1 MRYILNFIYLLALAV
16 YLPVIAYQRILSGKK
31 RPGIWTKF
39 LGGVAARDGSE
50 KCVWF
55 HAVSL
60 GEVNAIKLL
69 VEKFHR
75 EHRDL
80 KVVISTTTQTGYD
93 AAQKS
98 FPHCSLIYFPF
109 DFTWAVANAIQRIR
123 PSLVVIAELEI
134 WPNFLRECE
143 TQNVKTCIVNGRL
156 SEKSLL
162 QYKRLNWLLRQTLKR
177 LDRVCVQNK
186 SYAKRFAELG
196 VHADQISVSGNLK
209 FDTLLFDQRH
219 ENILSFRNL
228 VNVTKT
234 DTVFCAGSTQAPEEE
249 IAIASYLELSKQ
261 HPRLRMLICP
271 RHPERF
277 SEVASLLT
285 KHSIPYSLRSEL
297 SENGNDEATAIQRV
311 VLLDAMG
318 ELKYWWG
325 VADIAFVG
333 GSFGNRG
340 GQNMLEP
347 AALGAAVCFGP
358 NTRNFAN
365 EVELMLSADAAH
377 QLTESNE
384 LTKFIDMCCRDPE
397 SRNQLGQNAVRLLS
411 SHRNDGSTATQKTLR
426 LLESLLPASNANS
439 IRPEKAA

>member
-1 MRYILNFIYLLALAV
+1 
-16 YLPVIAYQRILSGKK
+16 
-31 RPGIWTKF
+31 
-39 LGGVAARDGSE
+39 
-50 KCVWF
+50 
-55 HAVSL
+55 
-60 GEVNAIKLL
+60 
-69 VEKFHR
+69 
-75 EHRDL
+75 
-80 KVVISTTTQTGYD
+80 
-93 AAQKS
+93 
-98 FPHCSLIYFPF
+98 
-109 DFTWAVANAIQRIR
+109 
-123 PSLVVIAELEI
+123 
-134 WPNFLRECE
+134 
-143 TQNVKTCIVNGRL
+143 
-156 SEKSLL
+156 
-162 QYKRLNWLLRQTLKR
+162 
-177 LDRVCVQNK
+177 
-186 SYAKRFAELG
+186 
-196 VHADQISVSGNLK
+196 
-209 FDTLLFDQRH
+209 
-219 ENILSFRNL
+219 
-228 VNVTKT
+228 
-234 DTVFCAGSTQAPEEE
+234 
-249 IAIASYLELSKQ
+249 
-261 HPRLRMLICP
+261 
-271 RHPERF
+271 
-277 SEVASLLT
+277 
-285 KHSIPYSLRSEL
+285 L